1 MTDKDD
7 TTAEQGEDDQRAD
20 RRKREWAIFVVGGFI
35 GSSLTYYLGE
45 PVVWALGVLILV
57 APLVVGNQWWSL
69 GG

>member
-45 PVVWALGVLILV
+45 PVVWALGVLILA
-57 APLVVGNQWWSL
+57 APLIVGNQWWSL
-69 GG
+69 RG